1 MIKALIKTYGR
12 LLFAAL
18 LLLPS
23 ACAREEVLVPNDP
36 KAPGIYIQANLFGA
50 STATKA
56 KDENNGSI
64 HRGDEV
70 NANETY
76 RENVMEGMDVF
87 FHEVGQPE
95 TTPWFLEYH
104 FSGTI
109 VSGNNYFLASNW
121 SELGVDPYKDYDVY
135 VCINNP
141 HTHECAITGAD
152 DVPDNLAELKALS
165 THGYITDSNAIPE
178 TEYFIFPPGTD
189 YYGTPKGGDKRFLMD
204 GKAEAWHI
212 DRSTSRQVISVDVRR
227 AAAKVIVNIEFDDTE
242 DTMDLVSEDKTKM
255 MVGGVEVDYDPAG
268 TPDKGS
274 FVDYLDY
281 IGRMPSPAPRWKY
294 VNYGLETADIA
305 DGTYTVDLDNF
316 TDQSISA
323 THSLQT
329 APWFNSLSQLTAQPD
344 YRLEKFRIV
353 SYTDPFS
360 WKGENGKAPFNLFSI
375 TYQHYTDNG
384 DGTFAL
390 NPDRDDWLLNYY
402 RFPVCNE
409 AETDSKL
416 ERDNIYIINVRIT
429 SLGSSESELELAD
442 EQVMIEYH
450 VVPWNETET
459 TQEATTISAADTK
472 YLTVTPRTYTLKGDD
487 TQSVNF
493 QWFASVSTDDGR
505 FVDIDLSSVR
515 ISYVNYQGNTVYIEN
530 NPTKTP
536 ASPDGTQ
543 DITITSTA
551 PDNGEV
557 TTVKLT
563 PGGLISVT
571 SDALESRAVK
581 KIEFTVRL
589 RDPNGIELTEN
600 ITVYH
605 YPLDNIQSFSGSWS
619 SRWSLGS
626 TTQTVREYSF
636 NPTADG
642 WDSYDGYTDN
652 VVCTVDEYNSAEAA
666 HRSSGLEYVT
676 VTATR
681 NEFLANV
688 TTNDDRAAANS
699 EANAVNRYWGEDPTY
714 IARAYS
720 NPGTATTASSWD
732 YWNRYS
738 ENGTYYSNR
747 FYEWKYS
754 SYFKQEQQMVYRA
767 RLYYRDIETQVASTG
782 SWVDWDRDNGQTYTA
797 ADVKYTEGNSF
808 IAKKYNES
816 DGKIYA
822 INVTRST
829 SGGSYRYAYAIA
841 TSQEAR
847 GYNTYNEDS
856 GYSANRNSAFTSL
869 SNNQMYVIQVTSTS
883 DKYVLGRPVLDANN
897 LSSDKVVSPAF
908 MIASQLGATVQ
919 FTTSAAASAH
929 CTTYMEVGTDGTRY
943 TGWRLPTA
951 DEIDFIIE
959 YQQTTHPAYNKTLA
973 PVLTGYGYWALHGE
987 QKYTSY
993 TSGGEQRV
1001 RCVRDLTLEDLE
1013 RLNSH

>member
-1 MIKALIKTYGR
+1 MIKFLRTYGM
-12 LLFAAL
+12 LLAAL
-18 LLLPS
+18 LLLPLS
-23 ACAREEVLVPNDP
+23 CAREEVVMPDDP
-36 KAPGIYIQANLFGA
+36 TAPGIYIQANLFGA
-50 STATKA
+50 PQTKA
-56 KDENNGSI
+56 KDENDSSI

-70 NANETY
+70 NANDTY

-87 FHEVGQPE
+87 FQEVGQPE
-95 TTPWFLEYH
+95 TAPWLLEYH

-109 VSGNNYFLASNW
+109 VSGNDYFLASNW
-121 SELGVDPYKDYDVY
+121 SELGLDPYKDYDVY

-141 HTHECAITGAD
+141 HTHACDITAAAD
-152 DVPDNLAELKALS
+152 IPGNVSELKALS
-165 THGYITDSNAIPE
+165 THGYITDTNSVPE

-189 YYGTPKGGDKRFLMD
+189 YYGNPKGGDKRFLMD
-204 GKAEAWHI
+204 GKADAWHI
-212 DRSTSRQVISVDVRR
+212 DRSVSRQVIAVDVKR
-227 AAAKVIVNIEFDDTE
+227 AAAKVIVNIEFDDTSA
-242 DTMDLVSEDKTKM
+242 TMDLVSEDKTKM
-255 MVGGVEVDYDPAG
+255 MVSGVEVDYDPAL
-268 TPDKGS
+268 TADKGT
-274 FVDYLDY
+274 FIDYLDY

-294 VNYGLETADIA
+294 ANYALEAADVA
-305 DGTYTVDLDNF
+305 DGTYTTDFDNF

-323 THSLQT
+323 THELQT
-329 APWFNSLSQLTAQPD
+329 APWFNSLSQLTPQSD

-353 SYTDPFS
+353 SYVDPFS
-360 WKGENGKAPFNLFSI
+360 WKGNHEKTPFNLFSI

-384 DGTFAL
+384 DGTYTL

-416 ERDNIYIINVRIT
+416 ERNNIYIINVKIT
-429 SLGSSESELELAD
+429 SLGSSETELELVD
-442 EQVMIEYH
+442 ETVMIEYH

-487 TQSVNF
+487 TQAVNF
-493 QWFASVSTDDGR
+493 QWFASVSVDDSR
-505 FVDIDLSSVR
+505 FVDIDLSSVK

-530 NPTKTP
+530 SPTKSP

-551 PDNGEV
+551 PDDGEV
-557 TTVKLT
+557 TTIKLT
-563 PGGLISVT
+563 PGGLITVS
-571 SDALESRAVK
+571 SEALDSRAVK
-581 KIEFTVRL
+581 TIAFTVRL

-619 SRWSLGS
+619 SRWSGGT

-642 WDSYDGYTDN
+642 WASYSGYTDN
-652 VVCTVDEYNSAEAA
+652 VVCTFDEYNYAEAA
-666 HRSSGLEYVT
+666 HRTAGLEYVT
-676 VTATR
+676 TEATR
-681 NEFLANV
+681 SEFLTNV
-688 TTNDDRAAANS
+688 TTNDNRAAANS
-699 EANAVNRYWGEDPTY
+699 EANAVNRHWGEDITY

-720 NPGTATTASSWD
+720 DPGTAATNDNWD
-732 YWNRYS
+732 YWTRYS
-738 ENGTYYSNR
+738 NNGTYYSNR
-747 FYEWKYS
+747 WYEYKYG
-754 SYFKQEQQMVYRA
+754 SYYKQVQQMVYRA
-767 RLYYRDIETQVASTG
+767 RQYYRDVNVEVPATG

-797 ADVKYTEGNSF
+797 ANVKYTEGNSF

-822 INVTRST
+822 INVTRS
-829 SGGSYRYAYAIA
+829 GNYGNYSYRYAIA
-841 TSQEAR
+841 TSQEAK
-847 GYNTYNEDS
+847 GYNTYHVDDGFKEQ
-856 GYSANRNSAFTSL
+856 RNSGFTSL
-869 SNNQMYVIQVTSTS
+869 TNNQMYVIQVTSTS
-883 DKYVLGRPVLDANN
+883 DKYVLGRPILDANN
-897 LSSDKVVSPAF
+897 LSSDQVVSPAF

-919 FTTSAAASAH
+919 FTTSALAATH

-951 DEIDFIIE
+951 AEIDFIIE

-1013 RLNSH
+1013 RLNTH